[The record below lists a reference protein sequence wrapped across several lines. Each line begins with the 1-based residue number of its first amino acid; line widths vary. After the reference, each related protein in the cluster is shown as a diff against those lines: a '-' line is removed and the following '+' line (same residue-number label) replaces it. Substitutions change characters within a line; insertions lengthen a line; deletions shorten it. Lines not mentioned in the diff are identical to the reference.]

1 VRGENS
7 PGLLIIT
14 PLDEKVADLDSIIMG
29 QCNYVRC
36 QKLLHMLFSL
46 ILNLIKD
53 ILLKGVRFTQ
63 NDKTLSFEILQ

>member
-14 PLDEKVADLDSIIMG
+14 PLDEKVADLDSIIME
-29 QCNYVRC
+29 QFNNTKR
-36 QKLLHMLFSL
+36 QKLLHNLYSF
-46 ILNLIKD
+46 ILNLMRD